1 MDRAAEPAADTPDAG
16 ISLVGV
22 VDRVIFGR
30 PETGWRVIRVN
41 VAGEVQ
47 PVVVVGTLPDADTGE
62 ILRAEGSWYFDR
74 IWGRQPPGRGGDS
87 GAARDRGRPDRLSE
101 VRKDQRARRG
111 RSASPRQA
119 LRHAPRRRHPERA
132 PAAVR
137 SAGMA
142 KKLQER
148 ICTAWGEQGRMRDAV
163 VFLAGKGLSAG
174 RAGRVL
180 QAYGEKAIERV
191 SADPYAMVRD
201 VRGIGFTIADEVAGR
216 LGIAPNSPQRIAAG
230 LAEVLRVAA
239 MDGDTALPH
248 EAVAERTAELL
259 SVPLSEAL
267 AAVATEVQARHL
279 TAVAVADRQWLMLP
293 SLAKAESAIAQALRD
308 RVEGPPPWG
317 DDDVDAALERS
328 EAALGFPLAGA
339 QREAIAE
346 ALRRRLLI
354 VTGGPGTGKTT
365 LVRGIL
371 AALAPQALKV
381 ELAAPTGRAARRLGE
396 STGAEAR
403 TLHRLLEAQP
413 DRAFRRNAGRPVDCD
428 LLIVDEASMIDT
440 PLMAGLLD
448 ALPPAAALLVVG
460 DVDQLPSIGP
470 GQVLAD
476 LIDSGVLPVLRLT
489 EIFRQATESTI
500 VANAHRI
507 NHGELPEFGRTA
519 GGLTD
524 FYGIRVE
531 GPEDGAAKLLDLV
544 TSRIPERFGFNAMT
558 DVQVLTPVNR
568 GPLGTRALNELLQ
581 RHLNPS
587 PAASL
592 ERGGQRFGVGD
603 KVMQLENDY
612 EREVYNGDVGLV
624 TAVDP
629 RAGSLQ
635 VTIDGRDLQVAG
647 DDLDR
652 LSLAYATTVHKAQG
666 SEYAAIVMPLVRHHG
681 RMLRRD
687 LLYTAITRAKH
698 LVVLLTEPESLERAV
713 TAGGRA
719 RHTLLRQR
727 LQQPELFA

>member
-1 MDRAAEPAADTPDAG
+1 M
-16 ISLVGV
+16 
-22 VDRVIFGR
+22 
-30 PETGWRVIRVN
+30 
-41 VAGEVQ
+41 
-47 PVVVVGTLPDADTGE
+47 LP
-62 ILRAEGSWYFDR
+62 LLSRAEQS
-74 IWGRQPPGRGGDS
+74 I
-87 GAARDRGRPDRLSE
+87 AT
-101 VRKDQRARRG
+101 
-111 RSASPRQA
+111 A
-119 LRHAPRRRHPERA
+119 LR
-132 PAAVR
+132 
-137 SAGMA
+137 
-142 KKLQER
+142 
-148 ICTAWGEQGRMRDAV
+148 
-163 VFLAGKGLSAG
+163 
-174 RAGRVL
+174 
-180 QAYGEKAIERV
+180 ERV
-191 SADPYAMVRD
+191 D
-201 VRGIGFTIADEVAGR
+201 
-216 LGIAPNSPQRIAAG
+216 
-230 LAEVLRVAA
+230 
-239 MDGDTALPH
+239 
-248 EAVAERTAELL
+248 
-259 SVPLSEAL
+259 
-267 AAVATEVQARHL
+267 
-279 TAVAVADRQWLMLP
+279 
-293 SLAKAESAIAQALRD
+293 
-308 RVEGPPPWG
+308 GPPPWG
-317 DDDVDAALERS
+317 GDDVDSALERS
-328 EAALGFPLAGA
+328 EAALGFPLAAA

-371 AALAPQALKV
+371 AALEPQALKV

-413 DRAFRRNAGRPVDCD
+413 DRAFRRNAERPIDCD

-448 ALPPAAALLVVG
+448 ALPPEAALLVVG

-489 EIFRQATESTI
+489 EIFRQSTESSI

-507 NHGELPEFGRTA
+507 NHGELPVFARA
-519 GGLTD
+519 GADLSD

-531 GPEDGAAKLLDLV
+531 SPEDGAAKLLDLV
-544 TSRIPERFGFNAMT
+544 VRRIPERFGYEAMA

-568 GPLGTRALNELLQ
+568 GPLGTKALNELLQ
-581 RHLNPS
+581 SHLNPL
-587 PAASL
+587 PATSL
-592 ERGGQRFGVGD
+592 ERGGQRFGIGD

-624 TAVDP
+624 TGVDA
-629 RAGSLQ
+629 RAGTLQ

-647 DDLDR
+647 EDLDR
-652 LSLAYATTVHKAQG
+652 LTLAYATTVHKAQG
-666 SEYAAIVMPLVRHHG
+666 SEYPAIVMPLVRHHG

-713 TAGGRA
+713 TAGGHA